1 MATTDTEAS
10 EASEASTV
18 SEAHE
23 KMLVDRLARVEGQVR
38 AIQRMIT
45 RGDGCEAVVQQIA
58 AARGGLDKAFVEMI
72 ACALEHR
79 LMGRQGDEPSLR
91 EELTEVVSLLSKYS

>member
-1 MATTDTEAS
+1 MPEMDSMTA
-10 EASEASTV
+10 V
-18 SEAHE
+18 SETHE
-23 KMLVDRLARVEGQVR
+23 KMLVDRLARVEGQLR
-38 AIQRMIT
+38 GIQKMIT

-58 AARGGLDKAFVEMI
+58 AARGALDKAFVEMI

-79 LMGRQGDEPSLR
+79 LVGHRNDDPAVR